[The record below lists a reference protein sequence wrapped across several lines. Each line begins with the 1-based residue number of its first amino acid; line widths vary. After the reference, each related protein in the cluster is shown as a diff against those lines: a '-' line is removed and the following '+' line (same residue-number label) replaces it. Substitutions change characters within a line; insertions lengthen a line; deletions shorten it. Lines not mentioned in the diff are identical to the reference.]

1 MPELKIKDLTVEYY
15 DNKTK
20 DYYKALD
27 NLSVTFENNTFN
39 VVIGYSGCGKTTLLK
54 TICGFLDYEGE
65 ILFGNVNANE
75 LTIPERNIAYVSQNY
90 SLYPHMTVFDNIAYP
105 LKIKGAPRE
114 EIIECVKKVDKDL
127 GLEYLLTRK
136 PKQLSGGQQQRVA
149 LARAIVKKPSIY
161 IFDEPLSNIDYEMRR
176 EERIFIKQTVDKY
189 KATAIYVTH
198 DITEAMVLADK
209 IFVIDNGKIVE
220 QGNPEQVYESDNE
233 VVKELIRATFENEI
247 YPGKSN

>member
-1 MPELKIKDLTVEYY
+1 MPELKIENLTVDYY

-20 DYYKALD
+20 DYNKVLD
-27 NLSVTFENNTFN
+27 NLSVVFDSDTFN

-54 TICGFLDYEGE
+54 TICGFLDYDGE
-65 ILFGNVNANE
+65 IFFGNINADE
-75 LTIPERNIAYVSQNY
+75 LTIPERNIAYVSQEY

-114 EIIECVKKVDKDL
+114 EIIECVKKIAQDL
-127 GLEYLLTRK
+127 ELTYLLTRK

-149 LARAIVKKPSIY
+149 LARAMVKKPSIY

-176 EERIFIKQTVDKY
+176 EERIFIKRAIEKY

-209 IFVIDNGKIVE
+209 IYVIDKGKIIDA
-220 QGNPEQVYESDNE
+220 GDPETIYASDNE
-233 VVKELIRATFENEI
+233 VVKELIKATFENEI
-247 YPGKSN
+247 HPGQSK